1 MAAEPSLDA
10 SVTKYINKS
19 QMRKYLASEHGL
31 SMSKE
36 SYGAIEEI
44 VKKMLDEV
52 KPDAIISACSNCRIH
67 LEDGLEEYNMEIP
80 LLSLTETIAEH
91 LAED

>member
-1 MAAEPSLDA
+1 MSANERADEIRIK
-10 SVTKYINKS
+10 VFE
-19 QMRKYLASEHGL
+19 RKKAQ
-31 SMSKE
+31 
-36 SYGAIEEI
+36 
-44 VKKMLDEV
+44 LDEV

-67 LEDGLEEYNMEIP
+67 LEDGLEEFNMEIP